1 MLSSFSRCFKT
12 GFKDLSGRLSKPLTE
27 LLDPDPNPFLVFRLI
42 TESRNSLPLNF
53 NPAHFLIG

>member
-27 LLDPDPNPFLVFRLI
+27 FLDPDPISF
-42 TESRNSLPLNF
+42 SRIQID
-53 NPAHFLIG
+53 HGV